1 MKIRSLFVMGI
12 AMLAFSAC
20 NDELVPEGGVN
31 EGPGAGSDSNEPTYV
46 TIRYSLPG
54 NTRAVGT
61 RAVGSGDGEVG
72 GDNNVT
78 KIQNYQVLIFNA
90 TTKVLEHNEIVELTG
105 NSQTTPPAKSILST
119 PGDKKMYVLANIKG
133 ITAIYDKIKP
143 EVFAAKGRHST
154 LDSLMKMRYAGGLRA
169 LVPAAGYAMANSDS
183 ASTFKFL
190 PNVTEADAPTKN
202 NFTFNLINMAAKV
215 GIAYENAATLQVGD
229 IGQISSLKY
238 VLRNIAKESFFIQKS
253 PIQGCYY
260 SWTPAAGD
268 KGDASKWAANFKVP
282 AWSDGSD
289 AADKGTIDI
298 AVKPASGAFAS
309 KWSLAS
315 ENVNANPVIGNSTYA
330 AIRGTFTAKLI
341 VDAVSWNDLTKKVNL
356 TDVAGTTGD
365 TFVRI
370 LDNTYADVPVGTF
383 FKDSDLA
390 KEALAMAKHK
400 KAQPT
405 PDEKN
410 AFVEG
415 THFST
420 YTNGYCWYRMN
431 IGSGDGANTIV
442 GVERGRSYSATI
454 NSITGVGQ
462 NSEDKLDG
470 SDTGGGNTPDLPLDQ
485 NTYLDVT
492 IKANGWEETTQSGDL
507 S

>member
-31 EGPGAGSDSNEPTYV
+31 EGPGAGLDSNEPTYV

-61 RAVGSGDGEVG
+61 RAVGSGEGETG

-105 NSQTTPPAKSILST
+105 NNQTTPPAKSILST
-119 PGDKKMYVLANIKG
+119 PGDKKMYILANIKG

-143 EVFAAKGRHST
+143 DVFAPKGQHST
-154 LDSLMKMRYAGGLRA
+154 LDSLMKMRYAGALRD
-169 LVPAAGYAMANSDS
+169 LVPSTGYAMANADS

-202 NFTFNLINMAAKV
+202 NFTFNLINMASKV
-215 GIAYENAATLQVGD
+215 GIAYKDAATLRVGD

-260 SWTPAAGD
+260 SWTPTD
-268 KGDASKWAANFKVP
+268 KGDASKWAVNFKVP
-282 AWSDGSD
+282 VWSDGTD
-289 AADKGTIDI
+289 APSKGTIDI
-298 AVKPASGAFAS
+298 AEKPASGAFAA

-315 ENVNANPVIGNSTYA
+315 ENVNASPVIGNSTYA
-330 AIRGTFTAKLI
+330 AIRGTFTPKLI
-341 VDAVSWNDLTKKVNL
+341 VDAVSWNILTSKVNL
-356 TDVAGTTGD
+356 TDVAGTTGK

-383 FKDSDLA
+383 FKDSNLA

-400 KAQPT
+400 KADPT
-405 PDEKN
+405 DAEKN
-410 AFVEG
+410 VFVEG

-420 YTNGYCWYRMN
+420 YTDGYCWYRMN

-442 GVERGRSYSATI
+442 GIERGNSYSATI

-462 NSEDKLDG
+462 NSENKLDG
-470 SDTGGGNTPDLPLDQ
+470 SDPSGGNTPDLPLDQ

-492 IKANGWEETTQSGDL
+492 IKAKGWVETSQSGDL

>member
-31 EGPGAGSDSNEPTYV
+31 EGPGAGLDSNEPTYV

-54 NTRAVGT
+54 NTRAVG
-61 RAVGSGDGEVG
+61 SGTGETG

-90 TTKVLEHNEIVELTG
+90 TTKVLEHNEVVDLVGSE
-105 NSQTTPPAKSILST
+105 QDAPPVKKILST

-133 ITAIYDKIKP
+133 ITDIYNKIKP
-143 EVFAAKGRHST
+143 ETFVPKKEHST
-154 LDSLMKMRYAGGLRA
+154 LDSLMKMRYAGVLRD
-169 LVPAAGYAMANSDS
+169 LVSSTGYAMANADS
-183 ASTFKFL
+183 ASTFKFV
-190 PNVTEADAPTKN
+190 PNITANDNGTDNK
-202 NFTFNLINMAAKV
+202 FTFHLVNMASIV
-215 GIAYENAATLQVGD
+215 GIAYKNAATLNVGD
-229 IGQISSLKY
+229 IGQISNLKY

-253 PIQGCYY
+253 PVQGCYY
-260 SWTPAAGD
+260 NWAPAD
-268 KGDASKWAANFKVP
+268 SVKGDASKWAEKFKVP
-282 AWSDGSD
+282 AWGN
-289 AADKGTIDI
+289 
-298 AVKPASGAFAS
+298 VASGGIAIAEVPTDPDVLFAT

-330 AIRGTFTAKLI
+330 AIRGTFTVSEM
-341 VDAVSWNDLTKKVNL
+341 VDAVSWNDLTNKVNL
-356 TDVAGTTGD
+356 TDVAGTAGQ

-370 LDNTYADVPVGTF
+370 LVNTYADVPVGTF
-383 FKDSDLA
+383 FKNSDLA
-390 KEALAMAKHK
+390 KEALAMAQHK

-405 PDEKN
+405 PDEKD

-442 GVERGRSYSATI
+442 GVERGRSYCATI

-462 NSEDKLDG
+462 NSEEKLDG

-492 IKANGWEETTQSGDL
+492 IKAKGWVKTTQTGDL

>member
-31 EGPGAGSDSNEPTYV
+31 EGPGAGLDSNEPTYV

-54 NTRAVGT
+54 NTRAVG
-61 RAVGSGDGEVG
+61 SGTGETG

-90 TTKVLEHNEIVELTG
+90 TTKSLEHNEVVDLTTAE
-105 NSQTTPPAKSILST
+105 QDAPPVKKILST

-133 ITAIYDKIKP
+133 ITAIYNKIKP
-143 EVFAAKGRHST
+143 DVFVPKGEHST
-154 LDSLMKMRYAGGLRA
+154 LDSLMKMRYGGTLVT
-169 LVPAAGYAMANSDS
+169 LVPAAGYAMANADS

-190 PNVTEADAPTKN
+190 PNITASDNSTSNK
-202 NFTFNLINMAAKV
+202 FTFHLVNMASIV
-215 GIAYENAATLQVGD
+215 GVAYKNAATLNVGD
-229 IGQISSLKY
+229 IGQISNLKY
-238 VLRNIAKESFFIQKS
+238 VLRNIANESFFIQKS
-253 PIQGCYY
+253 PVQGCYY
-260 SWTPAAGD
+260 NWAPEGNG
-268 KGDASKWAANFKVP
+268 KGDASKWAEKFKVP
-282 AWSDGSD
+282 AWGD
-289 AADKGTIDI
+289 ATSGGI
-298 AVKPASGAFAS
+298 AIAEVPTNTNALFAA

-315 ENVNANPVIGNSTYA
+315 ENVNASPVIGNSTYA
-330 AIRGTFTAKLI
+330 AIRGTFTPGRI
-341 VDAVSWNDLTKKVNL
+341 VDSASWNTLTSKVNL
-356 TDVAGTTGD
+356 TDIAGTTGE

-390 KEALAMAKHK
+390 KEALAMAKYK
-400 KAQPT
+400 KAGPNDT
-405 PDEKN
+405 EKN
-410 AFVEG
+410 EFIEG

-420 YTNGYCWYRMN
+420 YTGGFCWYRMN
-431 IGSGDGANTIV
+431 IGREDGANTIV
-442 GVERGRSYSATI
+442 GVERGRSYCATI

-462 NSEDKLDG
+462 NSEEKLDG
-470 SDTGGGNTPDLPLDQ
+470 SDAGGGNTPDLPLDQ

-492 IKANGWEETTQSGDL
+492 IKAKGWVKTTQTGDL